1 METPRTL
8 PKPGV
13 AVMVSADDVQ
23 AFDRLV
29 RSTAEGTVTLSFD
42 ETNREQ
48 SIAELIIPPIV
59 VEPLANSGEEGV
71 VQ

>member
-1 METPRTL
+1 MPEPA
-8 PKPGV
+8 V
-13 AVMVSADDVQ
+13 AVMVSAGDVQ

-29 RSTAEGTVTLSFD
+29 RSTADATIALSFD

-48 SIAELIIPPIV
+48 SLAELIIPPIV

-71 VQ
+71 IQ

>member
-1 METPRTL
+1 M
-8 PKPGV
+8 
-13 AVMVSADDVQ
+13 Q